1 MFNATLGDRLRSFE
15 SAPGT
20 FVFLHWILGVL
31 FISYFV
37 WFVLLTRETLRP
49 GLLWFVRSYQESNP
63 FKELV
68 MWPIGKSLR
77 NLTFV
82 LLLFI
87 VVIAVTIYF
96 PVKVLCRNFKSVFP
110 YNLTLLEESPIGEL
124 TIQFAV
130 LHYIGKCVLFVR
142 RTAVD

>member
-1 MFNATLGDRLRSFE
+1 MDIFNATLEDRLRVFNT
-15 SAPGT
+15 APGT
-20 FVFLHWILGVL
+20 FIFVHWIVGVL

-37 WFVLLTRETLRP
+37 WFVLLTKETLRP

-68 MWPIGKSLR
+68 MWPVGKSIR
-77 NLTFV
+77 NLGFV
-82 LLLFI
+82 LLLFLI
-87 VVIAVTIYF
+87 IITVTIYL
-96 PVKVLCRNFKSVFP
+96 PVRLLCRNLTAVFP

-130 LHYIGKCVLFVR
+130 LHYIG
-142 RTAVD
+142 